1 MINPQGFHAIVQR
14 WPVDFLVDHCRG
26 YVDLPLARPTRVVLA
41 ADPSGATSR
50 DRLLTEL
57 RRALARLAGRDHD
70 CSGPGG
76 VDCWATSEPEVR
88 NLLVVV
94 TSASPPSASLE
105 RLVDDWLA
113 RGLETL
119 GVVEAWLNPDDV
131 LPRAMRKLN
140 ALRWERD
147 PLQVLPDVVD
157 EVLLH
162 GEDRRIFISYAR
174 ADGSAVADRVFDALE
189 RRRFE
194 VFLDRFR
201 LSPGADFLERIQD
214 EILDKSMVVVIETD
228 RALAS
233 DWVKHEISFAAARRL
248 GLAAVN
254 VSGSGVA
261 TEIDEAARCRAHDDD
276 AIADFIVDQH
286 RAQLLQRREALRE
299 SMYQALRDAGV
310 APAEITEAPHGL
322 VVDRAGLRTII
333 AISIRPADLHRFRL
347 ATEQAAGAAVYI
359 VHPQPW
365 LHGRRRDLSWLS
377 GISNV
382 IEVDEGR
389 MDEAAEAIA

>member
-1 MINPQGFHAIVQR
+1 MTTPQGFHAMVQR
-14 WPVDFLVDHCRG
+14 WPVDFQADHCRG

-41 ADPSGATSR
+41 ADPGAAPSR
-50 DRLLTEL
+50 ERLLTEL
-57 RRALARLAGRDHD
+57 RRALARLAGADQH
-70 CSGPGG
+70 CGGPGG
-76 VDCWATSEPEVR
+76 VDCWATSEPKVR

-94 TSASPPSASLE
+94 TSSSPPSSGLE
-105 RLVDDWLA
+105 QFVNDWLS

-119 GVVEAWLNPDDV
+119 GVVDAWLNPDDV

-147 PLQVLPDVVD
+147 PLQVLPDLVD
-157 EVLLH
+157 EVLLL

-174 ADGSAVADRVFDALE
+174 ADGSQIADRMFDALE

-214 EILDKSMVVVIETD
+214 EILDKSMVVVVETD
-228 RALAS
+228 AALAS
-233 DWVKHEISFAAARRL
+233 DWVKREIEFASARRL

-254 VSGSGVA
+254 ISGSGVA
-261 TEIDEAARCRAHDDD
+261 TEIDEAARCRVIDDD
-276 AIADFIVDQH
+276 TIAGFIVDQH

-310 APAEITEAPHGL
+310 YPQEITEAPHGL
-322 VVDRAGLRTII
+322 VVDRADLRTII
-333 AISIRPADLHRFRL
+333 AISVRPADLHRFRL
-347 ATEQAAGAAVYI
+347 AAEQAAGAAVYI

-365 LHGRRRDLSWLS
+365 LQGRRRDLEWLS
-377 GISNV
+377 GVSNF

-389 MDEAAEAIA
+389 IDEAAEGIA

>member
-1 MINPQGFHAIVQR
+1 MVQR
-14 WPVDFLVDHCRG
+14 WPVDLEADHCRG

-41 ADPSGATSR
+41 ADPGAAPSR
-50 DRLLTEL
+50 ERLLTEL
-57 RRALARLAGRDHD
+57 RRALAQLAGADQH
-70 CSGPGG
+70 CGGPGA
-76 VDCWATSEPEVR
+76 VDCWEASEPEVR

-94 TSASPPSASLE
+94 TSSSPPSSGLE
-105 RLVDDWLA
+105 KFVNDWLS

-147 PLQVLPDVVD
+147 PLQVLPDLVD
-157 EVLLH
+157 EVLLL

-174 ADGSAVADRVFDALE
+174 ADGSRIADRVFDALE

-214 EILDKSMVVVIETD
+214 EIVDKSMVVVVETD
-228 RALAS
+228 AALAS
-233 DWVKHEISFAAARRL
+233 DWVKREIEFASARRL

-254 VSGSGVA
+254 ISGSGVA
-261 TEIDEAARCRAHDDD
+261 TEIDETARCRVNDDD
-276 AIADFIVDQH
+276 RIAGFIVDQH

-310 APAEITEAPHGL
+310 DPTEITEAPHGL

-333 AISIRPADLHRFRL
+333 AISVRPADLHRFRL
-347 ATEQAAGAAVYI
+347 AADQAAGASVYI
-359 VHPQPW
+359 VHPQPS
-365 LHGRRRDLSWLS
+365 LQGRRRDLEWLS
-377 GISNV
+377 DVSNV

-389 MDEAAEAIA
+389 MDEAAEGIA

>member
-1 MINPQGFHAIVQR
+1 MITPQGFHAIVQR
-14 WPVDFLVDHCRG
+14 WPVDSRVDYCRG
-26 YVDLPLARPTRVVLA
+26 YVDLPLARPTRVVIAADLA
-41 ADPSGATSR
+41 AAPSQE
-50 DRLLTEL
+50 RLLSEL
-57 RRALARLAGRDHD
+57 RSALARLAGAAQQCD
-70 CSGPGG
+70 GPGG
-76 VDCWATSEPEVR
+76 VSCWATSEPEVR

-94 TSASPPSASLE
+94 TSSSPPSPELE
-105 RLVDDWLA
+105 AFVDDWLS

-119 GVVEAWLNPDDV
+119 GVIGALSNPDEV
-131 LPRAMRKLN
+131 LPDQMRKFN

-147 PLQVLPDVVD
+147 PVQVLPDLVD
-157 EVLLH
+157 EVLLL

-174 ADGSAVADRVFDALE
+174 ADGSQIADRVFDCLE

-201 LSPGADFLERIQD
+201 LSPGVDFVERIQD

-228 RALAS
+228 AALAS
-233 DWVKHEISFAAARRL
+233 DWVKREIEFASGRRL

-254 VSGSGVA
+254 IAGSAVA
-261 TEIDEAARCRAHDDD
+261 TEIDEMSRCRVNNDD
-276 AIADFIVDQH
+276 AIAGFIVDQH

-310 APAEITEAPHGL
+310 YPSQIIEAPHGL

-333 AISIRPADLHRFRL
+333 GISVRPADLHRFRL
-347 ATEQAAGAAVYI
+347 SAEQAAGAAVYI
-359 VHPQPW
+359 VHPQPM
-365 LHGRRRDLSWLS
+365 LHGRRMDLEWLS
-377 GISNV
+377 GVSNV